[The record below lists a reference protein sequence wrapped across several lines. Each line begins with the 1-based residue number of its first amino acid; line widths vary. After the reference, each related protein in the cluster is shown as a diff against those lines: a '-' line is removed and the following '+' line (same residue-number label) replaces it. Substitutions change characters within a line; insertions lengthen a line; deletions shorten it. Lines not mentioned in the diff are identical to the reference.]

1 MRATES
7 TDREHQVLALWE
19 ATVGRDRWQRDDAL
33 LGIAAPAPRGLGARN
48 LGLLALRNT
57 IFNRQWSLRSACPA
71 CATQCEF
78 TVDCVSLA
86 EQLGGQPI
94 ERSATIEWQGRSLLA
109 RAPTIDDL
117 IAIAGK
123 TDTADA
129 ARALLARCL
138 EGAEDLALAD
148 LALDGPAVEGLE
160 RHLEALD
167 PAATI
172 AFQLRCVGCGHDWSS
187 LLDVGEALSAELQR
201 AAERTLTEVDALARA
216 YGWTEAE
223 VLHLSPVRRAAY
235 LQLVEAM

>member
-1 MRATES
+1 MRATAS
-7 TDREHQVLALWE
+7 TDREHEVLALWE

-33 LGIAAPAPRGLGARN
+33 LGIAASVPRGLGARN

-71 CATQCEF
+71 CATECEF
-78 TVDCVSLA
+78 TVDGVALA
-86 EQLGGQPI
+86 EQLGAQPI
-94 ERSATIEWQGRSLLA
+94 EQCTTIEWEGRSLTA

-117 IAIAGK
+117 IAIAGVA
-123 TDTADA
+123 DSADA

-138 EGAEDLALAD
+138 EGAEGLAIDDLALG
-148 LALDGPAVEGLE
+148 GPAVGGLE

-172 AFQLRCVGCGHDWSS
+172 AFQLRCVGCSHEWPS
-187 LLDVGEALSAELQR
+187 LLDVGEALTAELQR
-201 AAERTLTEVDALARA
+201 AAERTLIEVDALARA

-223 VLHLSPVRRAAY
+223 VLQLSPVRRAAY
-235 LQLVEAM
+235 LQLVEAG

>member
-1 MRATES
+1 MRATAS
-7 TDREHQVLALWE
+7 TDRERQVLALWE

-71 CATQCEF
+71 CAAECEF
-78 TVDCVSLA
+78 TIDCVALA
-86 EQLGGQPI
+86 EQLGAQPNG
-94 ERSATIEWQGRSLLA
+94 ERGAIEWQGRSLSA

-117 IAIAGK
+117 MAIAGEA
-123 TDTADA
+123 DGADA
-129 ARALLARCL
+129 ARMLLARCL
-138 EGAEDLALAD
+138 EGADG
-148 LALDGPAVEGLE
+148 LALDESAIDRLE
-160 RHLEALD
+160 RHLESLD

-172 AFQLRCVGCGHDWSS
+172 SFQLRCVGCDHEWSS

-201 AAERTLTEVDALARA
+201 SAERTLTEVDALARA

-223 VLHLSPVRRAAY
+223 VLQLSPVRRAAY
-235 LQLVEAM
+235 LQLVEAV

>member
-1 MRATES
+1 MRATAS
-7 TDREHQVLALWE
+7 TDRERQMLALWE

-48 LGLLALRNT
+48 VGLLALRNT
-57 IFNRQWSLRSACPA
+57 IFNRRWSLRSACPA
-71 CATQCEF
+71 CATECEF
-78 TVDCVSLA
+78 TVDCVALA
-86 EQLGGQPI
+86 EQLGAQPI
-94 ERSATIEWQGRSLLA
+94 EQSTAIEWQGRLLLA

-123 TDTADA
+123 ADSDDA
-129 ARALLARCL
+129 ARVLLVRCL
-138 EGAEDLALAD
+138 EGADELAID
-148 LALDGPAVEGLE
+148 GLALDGPAVEELE

-172 AFQLRCVGCGHDWSS
+172 AFQLCCVGCGHEWSS
-187 LLDVGEALSAELQR
+187 LLDVGEALAAELQR

-235 LQLVEAM
+235 IQLVGAV